1 MKNVGDSY
9 EVQFIKQILL
19 HPRDRLARATKDA
32 QTDGDVKF
40 IKQVPAHP
48 RDRLRE
54 KQRP

>member
-1 MKNVGDSY
+1 MGDSY
-9 EVQFIKQILL
+9 EVQFIKQIPL
-19 HPRDRLARATKDA
+19 HPRDRLARATKDE